1 MSTTPERR
9 GFFPRLSRLM
19 LIVEVLHAVAVIRY
33 LYFHYVRR
41 GTRVADRM
49 HDSVGENT
57 VMHNLK
63 GIRRS
68 IRRVGR
74 SAVLIRPLSVI
85 PRLQRRLPEAR
96 VLSIG
101 PRSEAELLCLASH
114 GFRLRNVTGVDLLS
128 YSPRIEIGDMHALQY
143 ADDSFDVVIASR
155 VLGYSDA
162 PGTAAAEMLRVVR
175 HDGYIAINTGDAPP
189 GTTAGEGL
197 EYNPGS
203 NRIYSSLADILDLF
217 GDHVG
222 HVHFSN
228 DPSVETGDQ
237 RGPILAIF
245 RVEKPGP
252 GDA

>member
-1 MSTTPERR
+1 MTEVTQRR
-9 GFFPRLSRLM
+9 SIFPRLSRLM
-19 LIVEVLHAVAVIRY
+19 LIVEILHTVAVIRY
-33 LYFHYVRR
+33 LYFRLVRR
-41 GTRVADRM
+41 GTKVADQT
-49 HDSVGENT
+49 HDSVSANT

-74 SAVLIRPLSVI
+74 SSVLIRPLSII
-85 PRLQRRLPEAR
+85 PRLQRRLPEAK

-128 YSPRIEIGDMHALQY
+128 YSPRIDIGDMHALSY

-162 PGTAAAEMLRVVR
+162 PEIAAAEMLRVTR
-175 HDGYIAINTGDAPP
+175 HDGYIAINTGDLQPDSA
-189 GTTAGEGL
+189 TNQDL
-197 EYNPGS
+197 DYKPGS
-203 NRIYSSLADILDLF
+203 DRIYSSLADILDLF
-217 GDHVG
+217 GTHVG

-228 DPSVETGDQ
+228 DPSVESGKQ
-237 RGPILAIF
+237 RGPILVIF
-245 RVEKPGP
+245 RVNKPQMRTR
-252 GDA
+252 

>member
-1 MSTTPERR
+1 MTSASPRKSI
-9 GFFPRLSRLM
+9 FPRLARLM
-19 LIVEVLHAVAVIRY
+19 LIVEVLHAVAVVRY
-33 LYFHYVRR
+33 LYFQLVRR
-41 GTRVADRM
+41 GTKVSGQT
-49 HDSVGENT
+49 HESVGENT
-57 VMHNLK
+57 VMHNLR
-63 GIRRS
+63 GVRRS

-74 SAVLIRPLSVI
+74 SSVLIRPLSVI
-85 PRLQRRLPEAR
+85 PRLQRRLPDAK

-114 GFRLRNVTGVDLLS
+114 GFRLSNITGVDLLS
-128 YSPRIEIGDMHALQY
+128 YSPRIDIGDMHALAY
-143 ADDSFDVVIASR
+143 DDNSFDVVIASR

-162 PGTAAAEMLRVVR
+162 PEIAAAEMLRVVR

-197 EYNPGS
+197 QYNPGS

-228 DPSVETGDQ
+228 NPSIESGTQ

-245 RVEKPGP
+245 RVEKPVT